1 MAAAPESRRIA
12 VGIDLG
18 TTNSALAWA
27 DYSPGLAQIRP
38 VVLPIRQMVAL
49 GEVQVR
55 QMLPSA
61 VYLSAEGEFTTE
73 STRLP
78 WQLPE
83 HSGPIVGE
91 LARQLGPRVPTRFVV
106 SAKSWLCHDRVER
119 SAPILPWGSPP
130 DSKRISPVDAS
141 RLVLE
146 HLRDAFNND
155 SKFRHLRDLPIVLTV
170 PASFDE
176 SARRLTVEAAK
187 QAGLSENIT
196 LLEEPQA
203 AFYAWIADHPGK
215 WQDQLR
221 AGETIL
227 VCDVGGGTTDFTL
240 IAATEDESG
249 PGFERVAVGDHLM
262 LGGDN
267 MDLALAHLVE
277 GHLGQR
283 LSVDQ
288 WTSLRAQAR
297 AAKEKMLGENP
308 PQSVSIGITGK
319 GSRVVG
325 GSMSATLTR
334 DEVLGQIVEGFF
346 PECRID
352 DHPAASGRSGFQEF
366 GLPFEQEPAITR
378 HMAAFLASVSAEKLP
393 SALLFNGGALKPAI
407 IRERIVKTLR
417 GWLVAAGRDPESL
430 RVLENP
436 DLDLA
441 VARGAAYYAAVRQGG
456 AGLRMRSGLAR
467 SLYIGLA
474 QQGGPENWLC
484 VVPRNAQEGEPYPIP
499 ATDLQLL
506 AGRRVAFPLA
516 TSSIRAQD
524 AIGDILPQET
534 KGLRAL
540 PPLEA
545 EIRVGRKAKAEQVP
559 VRLDARV
566 NPIGTVDLW
575 CVSLNDPLRWVLEI
589 GVRSARAADTSED
602 TNEKMHVPGQP
613 EKAGVIET
621 ALLEKAGKLIS
632 TAFAQAKAEAE
643 NGPQRL
649 VKSMEE
655 ALESPRDEW
664 PASACRAIFEFLR
677 KEADQRK
684 KSPGHEARWLNLAG
698 YCLRPG
704 LGQSCDDQR
713 IKFVWSLASVPL
725 AYPKE
730 NQVWVEW
737 WVLWRRLA
745 PALNRAQQ
753 EEIWR
758 RIQAVLT
765 GQGKKPD
772 RKIAAQELAEMT
784 RTGASLERL
793 EPAVKLQFGDAL
805 LQRLAKER
813 DQATTLLWA
822 LARVGSRQ
830 PLYGPV
836 SSVIPAG
843 SISGWLQT
851 LFTFEP
857 TTNRETDALKLALG
871 MIARKEVDRSLDFSD
886 DLRLRARDRSK
897 AIGMSNDNLDIF
909 TEYKIISEQE
919 SERALGESLPTGL
932 LQKSGV
938 ED

>member
-38 VVLPIRQMVAL
+38 AVLPVRQLVAL
-49 GEVQVR
+49 GEIQAR

-61 VYLSAEGEFTTE
+61 IYLSADGELPAD
-73 STRLP
+73 STALP
-78 WQLPE
+78 WASAAE
-83 HSGPIVGE
+83 SGPIVGE
-91 LARQLGPRVPTRFVV
+91 LARQLGPRVPTRFVI

-119 SAPILPWGSPP
+119 TAPILPWGAPP
-130 DSKRISPVDAS
+130 DSARISPVQAS

-146 HLRDAFNND
+146 HLRNAFNND
-155 SKFRHLRDLPIVLTV
+155 SKFKQLQDLPIVLTV

-187 QAGLSENIT
+187 QAGLGTNLT

-240 IAATEDESG
+240 IAATEDETG

-277 GHLGQR
+277 GRLGQR

-308 PQSVSIGITGK
+308 PENVSIGITGK

-325 GSMSATLTR
+325 GSMSATVAR
-334 DEVLGQIVEGFF
+334 AEVLKSILEGFF

-352 DHPAASGRSGFQEF
+352 EHPAGSGRSGFQEF

-378 HMAAFLASVSAEKLP
+378 HLAAFLASVTPDKLP

-407 IRERIVKTLR
+407 IRDRIEKTIR
-417 GWLVAAGRDPESL
+417 GWLAASGREPDSL

-474 QQGGPENWLC
+474 GASSAENWLC
-484 VVPRNAQEGEPYPIP
+484 VVPRNAQEGDPYPIP
-499 ATDLQLL
+499 ATNLELL

-534 KGLRAL
+534 KGLRQL

-559 VRLDARV
+559 VRLEARV

-575 CVSLNDPLRWVLEI
+575 CVAVNDPRRWVLEI
-589 GVRSARAADTSED
+589 GVRNARAGETADDDKETIS
-602 TNEKMHVPGQP
+602 VPGQP
-613 EKAGVIET
+613 EKAGVIE
-621 ALLEKAGKLIS
+621 ANLLEEAGKIIS
-632 TAFAQAKAEAE
+632 NAFSQSRAEAD

-649 VKSMEE
+649 VKLLEE
-655 ALESPRDEW
+655 ALQSPREQW
-664 PASACRAIFEFLR
+664 PASACRSLFDSLKAVAEL
-677 KEADQRK
+677 RK
-684 KSPGHEARWLNLAG
+684 KSPGHESRWLNLVG

-704 LGQSCDDQR
+704 LGQAGDDQR
-713 IKFVWSLASVPL
+713 MKFVWSLASVPL
-725 AYPKE
+725 THVKE

-745 PALNRAQQ
+745 PGLNRAQQ

-758 RIQAVLT
+758 RIQAPLT

-772 RKIAAQELAEMT
+772 RKIAPQELAEMT

-793 EPAVKLQFGDAL
+793 EPGVKLQLGNAL
-805 LQRLAKER
+805 IQQITREK
-813 DQATTLLWA
+813 DQSATLLWS

-836 SSVIPAG
+836 SSVITA
-843 SISGWLQT
+843 SSMTGWLT
-851 LFTFEP
+851 GVSSFEP
-857 TTNRETDALKLALG
+857 VSQRGIDALKLFYS
-871 MIARKEVDRSLDFSD
+871 MTFRKEIDRSLDFSEEI
-886 DLRLRARDRSK
+886 RLKALDRCRS
-897 AIGMSNDNLDIF
+897 IGM
-909 TEYKIISEQE
+909 TEDQLLVFKEYQMISQLE

-932 LQKSGV
+932 IQLSR
-938 ED
+938 DIS